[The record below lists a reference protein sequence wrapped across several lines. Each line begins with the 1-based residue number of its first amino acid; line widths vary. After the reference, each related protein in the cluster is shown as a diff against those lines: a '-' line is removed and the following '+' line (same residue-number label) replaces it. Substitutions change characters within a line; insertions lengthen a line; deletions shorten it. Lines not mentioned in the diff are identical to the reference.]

1 MKRSNRMVHRQNV
14 LVSSRKLQQRRH
26 NKLRTSFQLII
37 EERWLLQTYSHL
49 IKQLFLPQPLSER
62 EREKGEY
69 RYIRRWFQV
78 TNLFWSTSYGLDKS
92 ASYIH
97 ETYVTS
103 YFYFP
108 YSAKRINV

>member
-62 EREKGEY
+62 ERKASTDTSEDGS
-69 RYIRRWFQV
+69 RLRTFSGALRMDWI
-78 TNLFWSTSYGLDKS
+78 NLRPTFTK
-92 ASYIH
+92 H
-97 ETYVTS
+97 M
-103 YFYFP
+103 
-108 YSAKRINV
+108 